1 MRIFR
6 QRIRFYMKSG
16 QKRRKHNTGLCR
28 SRRWLRR
35 RRLILQALDVDFAPG
50 TGRQKD
56 QLLGP
61 RPTRLAS
68 SGASSYG
75 LVLPTCRR
83 LLPPMTLFM
92 FSPATSSSLPLL
104 SLPAWVVNKNKASR
118 K

>member
-1 MRIFR
+1 
-6 QRIRFYMKSG
+6 MKSG

-68 SGASSYG
+68 
-75 LVLPTCRR
+75 PE
-83 LLPPMTLFM
+83 
-92 FSPATSSSLPLL
+92 PLL
-104 SLPAWVVNKNKASR
+104 MALSCQPAAAFCHP
-118 K
+118 